1 MKIEI
6 GKINTNV
13 EAKYL
18 TSLPD
23 GVLTGTHR
31 FKNGYHSVRLIA
43 RNELGEQDQC
53 SFVVQIRGNYISL
66 HFFYFFSSFSSD
78 IDYDTDFL
86 LHCYLVS

>member
-23 GVLTGTHR
+23 GVVTGTHR

-53 SFVVQIRGNYISL
+53 SFVVQIRGNFHSLQFIS
-66 HFFYFFSSFSSD
+66 
-78 IDYDTDFL
+78 FL
-86 LHCYLVS
+86 LQFQEVLISGELRDLIV